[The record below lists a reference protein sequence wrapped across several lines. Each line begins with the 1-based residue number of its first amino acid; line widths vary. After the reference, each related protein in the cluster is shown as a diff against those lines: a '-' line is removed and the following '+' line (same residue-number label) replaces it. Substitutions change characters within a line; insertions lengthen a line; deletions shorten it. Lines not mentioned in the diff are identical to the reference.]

1 MDTIT
6 GHIERIT
13 FQNAEN
19 GWTVARLQ
27 EPGKL
32 DLTTVVG
39 TLSSVQVGETLKC
52 QGHWKNDTQYGFQFV
67 VQTYEVTQPAT
78 IRGIQKYLASGMIKG
93 IGEHFAEQI
102 VLRYGERTLDVI
114 DQTPDLLMEIDG
126 IGPKRFAKITAGWA
140 EQKAI
145 REVMSFLMQY
155 EISPTYA
162 QKVFKTYGEESIAV
176 LQENPYRLARDI
188 WGIGFK
194 TADKTAQKL
203 GIGKESDMRIDAGVE
218 YVLNELSNDG
228 HTCYPINLFLEKA
241 KELLEVDANLVAAR
255 LAAIEQQE
263 RIVTAPLTIDEAPTA
278 CVWLKVF
285 HVCEHGIG
293 VELRRLSLPPP
304 PSQGGG
310 DGTAAVT
317 PPPTLGGG
325 SGARLPLRSINTE
338 KALVWAEKKLGIQLA
353 DNQRIAV
360 AKSLTEKVH
369 IITGGPGTGKSTIT
383 KVILA
388 ITKELTQKITL
399 AAPTGRAAKRMAEIT
414 GMKASTIH
422 SLLEF
427 DFSINGFKKNREN
440 PLDCDLIIVDEAS
453 MIDTVLMFN
462 LLKAIPSHSRVIFV
476 GDVDQLPSVGAGNVL
491 QDLILSKKI
500 PTTRLT
506 EIFRQAASSKII
518 VNAHRINA
526 GEFPDLSNDKKGDF
540 FFMEEED
547 PDKLTDLI
555 VNLVDS
561 RLPNAYGFDPF
572 DDIQVLAPM
581 NRGTIG
587 NRNLNDVLQKKLNP
601 SYDPLVK
608 MGRSFHEDDKVMQI
622 KNNYDKDVYNG
633 DVGRIKKIDKTE
645 QEVVVVFPDS
655 QRERE
660 VFYDFTELDELT
672 LAYAVSI
679 HKYQG
684 SECPC
689 VVMPLVMGHYM
700 MLYKNLIYTGITRGK
715 KLVVLVGSKK
725 AVAMAV
731 KNDKAVRRFTG
742 LGEVMKQMGG
752 K

>member
-27 EPGKL
+27 EPKKL

-39 TLSSVQVGETLKC
+39 TMTSVQVGETLRC
-52 QGHWKNDTQYGFQFV
+52 RGHWKNDPNFGFQFI
-67 VQTYEVTQPAT
+67 VQDYEVTQPAT

-93 IGEHFAEQI
+93 IGDHFAEQI
-102 VLRYGERTLDVI
+102 VLKYGEQTLDVI
-114 DQTPDLLMEIDG
+114 DQTPDVLMEIDG
-126 IGPKRFAKITAGWA
+126 IGPKRLTKIKDGWA

-145 REVMSFLMQY
+145 REVMTFLMGY
-155 EISPTYA
+155 GISPTYA
-162 QKVFKTYGEESIAV
+162 QKVFKTYGDDSIRIIKD
-176 LQENPYRLARDI
+176 NPYQLARDI

-194 TADKTAQKL
+194 TADATAQKL
-203 GIGKESDMRIDAGVE
+203 GIGKESEMRIDAGVE

-228 HTCYPINLFLEKA
+228 HTCYPVDKFLEEAQK
-241 KELLEVDANLVAAR
+241 LLEVDANLVAAR
-255 LAAIEQQE
+255 LAAIEQEE
-263 RIVTAPLTIDEAPTA
+263 RIVTAPLTIDGQLTA
-278 CVWLKVF
+278 CVWLKTF
-285 HVCEHGIG
+285 HVCEQGIG
-293 VELRRLSLPPP
+293 KELGRLQNGKSELRDVKVKS
-304 PSQGGG
+304 
-310 DGTAAVT
+310 A
-317 PPPTLGGG
+317 
-325 SGARLPLRSINTE
+325 IE
-338 KALVWAEKKLGIQLA
+338 WAEKKLNIQLA
-353 DNQRIAV
+353 ENQRKAV
-360 AKSLTEKVH
+360 GASLTEKVH

-383 KVILA
+383 KVILLV
-388 ITKELTQKITL
+388 THQLTQKIML

-427 DFSINGFKKNREN
+427 DFNIGGFKRNREN
-440 PLDCDLIIVDEAS
+440 PLDCDLLIVDEAS
-453 MIDTVLMFN
+453 MIDTVLMFS
-462 LLKAIPSHSRVIFV
+462 LLKAIPTHARVIFV

-491 QDLILSKKI
+491 MDLIVSQKI
-500 PTTRLT
+500 PVTRLT

-518 VNAHRINA
+518 VNAHRVNA
-526 GEFPDLSNDKKGDF
+526 GEFPDLSNDKSGDF
-540 FFMEEED
+540 FFIPEED
-547 PDKLTDLI
+547 PGKLTDLI

-561 RLPNAYGFDPF
+561 RLPKAYGFDSF

-587 NRNLNDVLQKKLNP
+587 NRNLNEVLQKKLNP

-633 DVGRIKKIDKTE
+633 DVGRIKKIDKME
-645 QEVVVVFPDS
+645 QEVVVIFDG
-655 QRERE
+655 RE

-725 AVAMAV
+725 AIAMAV

-742 LGEVMKQMGG
+742 LGEVMRK
-752 K
+752 

>member
-1 MDTIT
+1 MDTIN

-32 DLTTVVG
+32 DLTTIVG
-39 TLSSVQVGETLKC
+39 TMTSVQVGESVHC
-52 QGHWKNDTQYGFQFV
+52 QGYWKNDPNFGFQFV

-102 VLRYGERTLDVI
+102 VLRYGEQTLEVI
-114 DQTPDLLMEIDG
+114 DQTPDLLMGIDG
-126 IGPKRFAKITAGWA
+126 IGPKRLAKITAGWS

-145 REVMSFLMQY
+145 RAVMTFLVDHG
-155 EISPTYA
+155 ISPTYA

-194 TADKTAQKL
+194 TADKTALKL
-203 GIGKESDMRIDAGVE
+203 GIPHQSDMRIDAGVE
-218 YVLNELSNDG
+218 YVLNEMSNDG
-228 HTCYPINLFLEKA
+228 HTCYPVDKFLEQA
-241 KELLEVDANLVAAR
+241 QQLLEVDANLVAAR

-263 RIVTAPLTIDEAPTA
+263 RIVTAPLPIEGVLTA

-285 HVCEHGIG
+285 HICEQGIG
-293 VELRRLSLPPP
+293 KELMRLKTGVSAMR
-304 PSQGGG
+304 SVHTGE
-310 DGTAAVT
+310 
-317 PPPTLGGG
+317 TL
-325 SGARLPLRSINTE
+325 A
-338 KALVWAEKKLGIQLA
+338 WAEQTLNIQLA
-353 DNQRIAV
+353 PNQRLAV
-360 AKSLTEKVH
+360 GRSLSDKVH

-383 KVILA
+383 KVILLA
-388 ITKELTQKITL
+388 SHQLTHKILL

-414 GMKASTIH
+414 GLKASTIH
-422 SLLEF
+422 TLLEF
-427 DFSINGFKKNREN
+427 DFNINGFKRNRDN
-440 PLDCDLIIVDEAS
+440 PLDCDLLIVDEAS

-462 LLKAIPSHSRVIFV
+462 LLKAVPTHARLVLV
-476 GDVDQLPSVGAGNVL
+476 GDVDQLPSVGAGSVL
-491 QDLILSKKI
+491 QDLILSEKL

-506 EIFRQAASSKII
+506 EIFRQAQSSKII
-518 VNAHRINA
+518 LNAHRINA

-561 RLPNAYGFDPF
+561 RLPKAYGFDSF

-601 SYDPLVK
+601 SYEPLVR
-608 MGRSFHEDDKVMQI
+608 MGRSFHDDDKVMQV
-622 KNNYDKDVYNG
+622 KNNYDKGVYNG

-645 QEVVVVFPDS
+645 QEVVVLFDG
-655 QRERE
+655 RE
-660 VFYDFTELDELT
+660 VFYDFTEIDELT

-700 MLYKNLIYTGITRGK
+700 MLYRNLIYTGITRGK

-725 AVAMAV
+725 AIAMAV
-731 KNDKAVRRFTG
+731 KNDKAVKRFTG
-742 LGEVMKQMGG
+742 LGEVMKNLF
-752 K
+752 

>member
-27 EPGKL
+27 EPKKY
-32 DLTTVVG
+32 DLTTIVG
-39 TLSSVQVGETLKC
+39 TMTSVQVGETLRC
-52 QGHWKNDTQYGFQFV
+52 RGQWKNDAKYGFQFV
-67 VQTYEVTQPAT
+67 VQDYEVTQPAT
-78 IRGIQKYLASGMIKG
+78 TKGIQKYLASGMIKG
-93 IGEHFAEQI
+93 IGDHFAEQI
-102 VLRYGERTLDVI
+102 VLRYGEQTLDVI

-126 IGPKRFAKITAGWA
+126 IGPKRLAKIKAGWN

-145 REVMSFLMQY
+145 REVMTFLMSY
-155 EISPTYA
+155 GISPTYA
-162 QKVFKTYGEESIAV
+162 QKVFKTYGDDSIRII
-176 LQENPYRLARDI
+176 QENPYQLARDI

-194 TADKTAQKL
+194 TADATAQKL
-203 GIGKESDMRIDAGVE
+203 GISKDSEQRIDAGIE
-218 YVLNELSNDG
+218 YSLNELSNDG
-228 HTCYPINLFLEKA
+228 HTCYPVDKFLEEAQK
-241 KELLEVDANLVAAR
+241 LLESDANLIAAR
-255 LAAIEQQE
+255 LAIIEQEE
-263 RIVTAPLTIDEAPTA
+263 RIVTAPLALDGSPTA

-285 HVCEHGIG
+285 HVCEQGIG
-293 VELRRLSLPPP
+293 TELRRLM
-304 PSQGGG
+304 QGTTVMRQVKIQNAI
-310 DGTAAVT
+310 D
-317 PPPTLGGG
+317 
-325 SGARLPLRSINTE
+325 
-338 KALVWAEKKLGIQLA
+338 WAEKKLNIRLA
-353 DNQRIAV
+353 ENQRLAV
-360 AKSLTEKVH
+360 GKSLSEKVH

-388 ITKELTQKITL
+388 VTKELTPKILL

-414 GMKASTIH
+414 GMKAATIH

-427 DFSINGFKKNREN
+427 DFNIGGFKRNREN
-440 PLDCDLIIVDEAS
+440 PLDCDLLIADEAS

-462 LLKAIPSHSRVIFV
+462 LLKAIPSHARVVFV

-491 QDLILSKKI
+491 SDLIASGKI
-500 PTTRLT
+500 PVTRLT

-518 VNAHRINA
+518 VNAHRVNA

-540 FFMEEED
+540 FFIEEED

-561 RLPNAYGFDPF
+561 RLPKAYGFDPF

-601 SYDPLVK
+601 SYEPLVK
-608 MGRSFHEDDKVMQI
+608 MGRSFHEDDKVMQV

-633 DVGRIKKIDKTE
+633 DVGRIRKIDRTE
-645 QEVVVVFPDS
+645 QEVIVTFDG
-655 QRERE
+655 RE
-660 VFYDFTELDELT
+660 VTYDFTDLDQLS

-700 MLYKNLIYTGITRGK
+700 MLYRNLIYTGITRGK
-715 KLVVLVGSKK
+715 KMVVLVGSKK
-725 AVAMAV
+725 AISLAV
-731 KNDKAVRRFTG
+731 KNDKAVQRFTG
-742 LGEVMKQMGG
+742 LKEVMASHLKG
-752 K
+752 

>member
-27 EPGKL
+27 EPKKP

-39 TLSSVQVGETLKC
+39 TMTSVQVGETLRC
-52 QGHWKNDTQYGFQFV
+52 RGHWKNDPNYGFQFV
-67 VQTYEVTQPAT
+67 VQDYEVTQPAT

-93 IGEHFAEQI
+93 IGDHFAEQI
-102 VLRYGERTLDVI
+102 VMKYGEQTLDVI
-114 DQTPDLLMEIDG
+114 DQTPDVLMEIDG
-126 IGPKRFAKITAGWA
+126 IGPKRLTKIKDGWA

-145 REVMSFLMQY
+145 REVMTFLMGY
-155 EISPTYA
+155 GISPTYA
-162 QKVFKTYGEESIAV
+162 QKVFKTYGNDSIRIIRD
-176 LQENPYRLARDI
+176 NPYQLARDI

-194 TADKTAQKL
+194 TADQTAQKL
-203 GIGKESDMRIDAGVE
+203 GIGKESEMRIDAGVE

-228 HTCYPINLFLEKA
+228 HTCYPVDKFLEEAQK
-241 KELLEVDANLVAAR
+241 LLEVDANLVAAR
-255 LAAIEQQE
+255 LAAIEQEE
-263 RIVTAPLTIDEAPTA
+263 RIVTAPLTIDNTLTA
-278 CVWLKVF
+278 CVWLKTF
-285 HVCEHGIG
+285 HVCEQGIG
-293 VELRRLSLPPP
+293 KELSRLQNGKSELREVKVKN
-304 PSQGGG
+304 
-310 DGTAAVT
+310 A
-317 PPPTLGGG
+317 
-325 SGARLPLRSINTE
+325 IE
-338 KALVWAEKKLGIQLA
+338 WAEKKLNIQLA
-353 DNQRIAV
+353 DNQKKAV
-360 AKSLTEKVH
+360 GASLTEKVH

-383 KVILA
+383 KVILLV
-388 ITKELTQKITL
+388 THQLTQKIML

-427 DFSINGFKKNREN
+427 DFNIGGFKRNRDN
-440 PLDCDLIIVDEAS
+440 PLDCDLLIVDEAS
-453 MIDTVLMFN
+453 MIDTVLMFS
-462 LLKAIPSHSRVIFV
+462 LLKAIPTHARVIFV
-476 GDVDQLPSVGAGNVL
+476 GDVDQLPSVGAGSVL
-491 QDLILSKKI
+491 QDLISSEKI
-500 PTTRLT
+500 PVTRLT

-518 VNAHRINA
+518 VNAHRVNA
-526 GEFPDLSNDKKGDF
+526 GEFPDLSNDKSGDF
-540 FFMEEED
+540 FFIPEED

-561 RLPNAYGFDPF
+561 RLPKAYGFDPF

-587 NRNLNDVLQKKLNP
+587 NRNLNEVLQKKLNP

-622 KNNYDKDVYNG
+622 KNNYDKDIYNG
-633 DVGRIKKIDKTE
+633 DVGRIKKIDKVE
-645 QEVVVVFPDS
+645 QEVVVLFDG
-655 QRERE
+655 RE

-731 KNDKAVRRFTG
+731 KNDEAVKRFTG
-742 LGEVMKQMGG
+742 LREVLRK
-752 K
+752 

>member
-27 EPGKL
+27 EPKKL
-32 DLTTVVG
+32 DLTTIVG
-39 TLSSVQVGETLKC
+39 TMTSVQVGETLRC
-52 QGHWKNDTQYGFQFV
+52 HGTWKNDPNFGFQFL
-67 VQTYEVTQPAT
+67 VQDYEVTQPAT

-93 IGEHFAEQI
+93 IGNHFAEQI
-102 VLRYGERTLDVI
+102 VLKYGEQTLDII
-114 DQTPDLLMEIDG
+114 DQSPDVLMEIDG
-126 IGPKRFAKITAGWA
+126 IGPKRLAKIKAGWS

-145 REVMSFLMQY
+145 REVMTFLMGY
-155 EISPTYA
+155 GISPTYA
-162 QKVFKTYGEESIAV
+162 QKVFKTYGNDSIRIIT
-176 LQENPYRLARDI
+176 ENPYQLARDI

-194 TADKTAQKL
+194 TADATAQKL
-203 GIGKESDMRIDAGVE
+203 GIAKESDMRIDAGVE

-228 HTCYPINLFLEKA
+228 HTCYPVDKFLEEAQK
-241 KELLEVDANLVAAR
+241 LLEVDANLVASR
-255 LAAIEQQE
+255 LAVIEQEE
-263 RIVTAPLTIDEAPTA
+263 RIVTAPLKMDGVLTA

-285 HVCEHGIG
+285 HVCELGIG
-293 VELRRLSLPPP
+293 SELKRLQQGKSELREVKVKN
-304 PSQGGG
+304 
-310 DGTAAVT
+310 A
-317 PPPTLGGG
+317 
-325 SGARLPLRSINTE
+325 IE
-338 KALVWAEKKLGIQLA
+338 WAEKKLNIQLA
-353 DNQRIAV
+353 ENQRKAV
-360 AKSLTEKVH
+360 GASLTEKAH

-383 KVILA
+383 KVILLV
-388 ITKELTQKITL
+388 THQLTQKIML

-427 DFSINGFKKNREN
+427 DFNIGGFKRNREN
-440 PLDCDLIIVDEAS
+440 PLDCDLLIVDEAS

-462 LLKAIPSHSRVIFV
+462 LLKAVPTHARVIFI
-476 GDVDQLPSVGAGNVL
+476 GDVDQLPSVGAGSVL
-491 QDLILSKKI
+491 MDLISSGKI
-500 PTTRLT
+500 PVTRLT

-518 VNAHRINA
+518 VNAHRVNA

-540 FFMEEED
+540 FFMQEED

-561 RLPNAYGFDPF
+561 RLPKAYGFDPF

-581 NRGTIG
+581 NRGIIG
-587 NRNLNDVLQKKLNP
+587 NRNLNEVLQKKLNP
-601 SYDPLVK
+601 SYEPLVK
-608 MGRSFHEDDKVMQI
+608 MGRTFHEDDKVMQI

-633 DVGRIKKIDKTE
+633 DVGRIRRIDKME
-645 QEVVVVFPDS
+645 QEVIVTFDG
-655 QRERE
+655 RE
-660 VFYDFTELDELT
+660 VFYDFADLDQLT

-689 VVMPLVMGHYM
+689 IVMPLVMGHYM
-700 MLYKNLIYTGITRGK
+700 MLYRNLIYTGMTRGK

-725 AVAMAV
+725 AIAMAV
-731 KNDKAVRRFTG
+731 KNDKAVKRFTG
-742 LGEVMKQMGG
+742 LGEVMG
-752 K
+752 KLLPN

>member
-27 EPGKL
+27 EPKKP

-39 TLSSVQVGETLKC
+39 TMTSVQVGETLRC
-52 QGHWKNDTQYGFQFV
+52 RGHWKNDPNYGFQFV
-67 VQTYEVTQPAT
+67 VQDYEVTQPAT

-93 IGEHFAEQI
+93 IGDHFAEQI
-102 VLRYGERTLDVI
+102 VMKYGEQTLDVI
-114 DQTPDLLMEIDG
+114 DQTPDVLMEIDG
-126 IGPKRFAKITAGWA
+126 IGPKRLTKIKDGWA

-145 REVMSFLMQY
+145 REVMTFLMGY
-155 EISPTYA
+155 GISPTYA
-162 QKVFKTYGEESIAV
+162 QKVFKTYGDDSIRIIKD
-176 LQENPYRLARDI
+176 NPYQLARDI

-194 TADKTAQKL
+194 TADTTAQKL
-203 GIGKESDMRIDAGVE
+203 GIGKESEMRIDAGVE

-228 HTCYPINLFLEKA
+228 HTCYPVDKFLEEAQK
-241 KELLEVDANLVAAR
+241 LLEVDANLVAAR
-255 LAAIEQQE
+255 LAAIEQEE
-263 RIVTAPLTIDEAPTA
+263 RIVTAPLTIDGTLTA
-278 CVWLKVF
+278 CVWLKTF
-285 HVCEHGIG
+285 HVCELGIG
-293 VELRRLSLPPP
+293 KELSRLQHGKSELREVKVKN
-304 PSQGGG
+304 
-310 DGTAAVT
+310 A
-317 PPPTLGGG
+317 
-325 SGARLPLRSINTE
+325 IE
-338 KALVWAEKKLGIQLA
+338 WAEKKLNIQLA
-353 DNQRIAV
+353 DNQKKAV
-360 AKSLTEKVH
+360 GASLTEKVH

-383 KVILA
+383 KVILL
-388 ITKELTQKITL
+388 ITHQLTQKIML

-427 DFSINGFKKNREN
+427 DFNIGGFKRNRDN
-440 PLDCDLIIVDEAS
+440 PLDCDLLIVDEAS

-462 LLKAIPSHSRVIFV
+462 LLKAIPTHARVIFV
-476 GDVDQLPSVGAGNVL
+476 GDVDQLPSVGAGSVL
-491 QDLILSKKI
+491 QDLILSEKI
-500 PTTRLT
+500 PVTRLT

-518 VNAHRINA
+518 VNAHRVNA
-526 GEFPDLSNDKKGDF
+526 GEFPDLSNDKSGDF
-540 FFMEEED
+540 FFIPEED

-561 RLPNAYGFDPF
+561 RLPKAYGFDPF

-587 NRNLNDVLQKKLNP
+587 NRNLNEVLQKKLNP

-645 QEVVVVFPDS
+645 QEVVVLFDG
-655 QRERE
+655 RE
-660 VFYDFTELDELT
+660 VVYDFTDLDQLT

-725 AVAMAV
+725 AIAMAV

-742 LGEVMKQMGG
+742 LGEVMRK
-752 K
+752 

>member
-13 FQNAEN
+13 FQNADN

-27 EPGKL
+27 EPGKQ

-39 TLSSVQVGETLKC
+39 TLSSVQVGESLRC
-52 QGHWKNDTQYGFQFV
+52 EGHWKNDPNFGFQFV
-67 VQTYEVTQPAT
+67 VQAYEVTQPAT

-93 IGEHFAEQI
+93 IGDHFAEQI
-102 VLRYGERTLDVI
+102 VMRYGEKTLDVI

-126 IGPKRFAKITAGWA
+126 IGPKRYAKITAGWA

-145 REVMSFLMQY
+145 REVMAFLMQH

-188 WGIGFK
+188 HGIGFK
-194 TADKTAQKL
+194 TADKTALKL
-203 GIGKESDMRIDAGVE
+203 GIPHESDVRIDAGVE
-218 YVLNELSNDG
+218 YVLNTLSNDG
-228 HTCYPINLFLEKA
+228 HTCYHVDKFLEQA
-241 KELLEVDANLVAAR
+241 QQLLEVDANLVAAR
-255 LAAIEQQE
+255 LAAIEQGE
-263 RIVTAPLTIDEAPTA
+263 RIVTAPLPIEGPQGDKVLTA

-285 HVCEHGIG
+285 HVCEQGIG
-293 VELRRLSLPPP
+293 HEMRRL
-304 PSQGGG
+304 QGGASALRSVKTG
-310 DGTAAVT
+310 EAVT
-317 PPPTLGGG
+317 
-325 SGARLPLRSINTE
+325 
-338 KALVWAEKKLGIQLA
+338 WAEKKLRIQLA

-360 AKSLTEKVH
+360 AKSLGEKVH

-383 KVILA
+383 KVILLVSHQ
-388 ITKELTQKITL
+388 LTQKIML
-399 AAPTGRAAKRMAEIT
+399 AAPTGRAAKRMSEIT
-414 GMKASTIH
+414 GLKASTIH

-427 DFSINGFKKNREN
+427 DFGINGFKHNREN
-440 PLDCDLIIVDEAS
+440 PLDCDLLIVDEAS

-462 LLKAIPSHSRVIFV
+462 LLKAVPTHARLVLV
-476 GDVDQLPSVGAGNVL
+476 GDVDQLPSVGAGSVL
-491 QDLILSKKI
+491 QDLILSEKL

-506 EIFRQAASSKII
+506 EIFRQAAASKII
-518 VNAHRINA
+518 TNAHRINA
-526 GEFPDLSNDKKGDF
+526 GVFPDLSNDKNGDF

-561 RLPNAYGFDPF
+561 RLPKAYGFDSF

-587 NRNLNDVLQKKLNP
+587 NRNLNTILQKKLNP
-601 SYDPLVK
+601 SYDPLVT
-608 MGRSFHEDDKVMQI
+608 MGRSFHDDDKVMQL

-633 DVGRIKKIDKTE
+633 DVGRIKRIDKTE
-645 QEVVVVFPDS
+645 QEVVVVFDG
-655 QRERE
+655 RE

-700 MLYKNLIYTGITRGK
+700 MLYRNLIYTGITRGK

-725 AVAMAV
+725 AIAMAV
-731 KNDKAVRRFTG
+731 GNDKAVRRFTG
-742 LGEVMKQMGG
+742 LGEVMRK
-752 K
+752 